1 MLCRKVNLFIKADKN
16 LSAEP
21 IILVYFREKTM
32 TKHTRLSSSIA
43 LPLLFLAVFLFTGC
57 ASQTGGS
64 FSSSQARTANTVL
77 MGTITQLNSAVIDNN
92 ASGVGAIGGAVA
104 GGVAG
109 STVGGGRGR
118 TLATLGGALAGAAA
132 GHAIEN
138 RINTRNALEITVRLD
153 NGQILSTVQELGDEE
168 RSFNVGDR
176 VRVLRGSDGSTRVR
190 R

>member
-1 MLCRKVNLFIKADKN
+1 
-16 LSAEP
+16 
-21 IILVYFREKTM
+21 M
-32 TKHTRLSSSIA
+32 TKHTKLPSSMV
-43 LPLLFLAVFLFTGC
+43 LPLLLLAAFILTGC

-64 FSSSQARTANTVL
+64 FSTGQARTANTVL
-77 MGTITQLNSAVIDNN
+77 MGTITQLNTAVIDNN
-92 ASGVGAIGGAVA
+92 ASGVGAVGGAVA

-109 STVGGGRGR
+109 STLGSGRGR

-153 NGQILSTVQELGDEE
+153 NGQLLSVVQELGDEE
-168 RSFNVGDR
+168 RSFNVGDQ